1 MTDGGRRSTTATP
14 DTHGGCCSPAQQPP
28 STSTTSS
35 ALQQPHSR
43 IANWIMDSGALDL
56 VSRELALVQQN
67 LVQLNMILEQIEQLP
82 VGSEHSE
89 VSIILAVLFYFS
101 KIIIIKK

>member
-1 MTDGGRRSTTATP
+1 
-14 DTHGGCCSPAQQPP
+14 
-28 STSTTSS
+28 
-35 ALQQPHSR
+35 
-43 IANWIMDSGALDL
+43 MDSGALDL

-89 VSIILAVLFYFS
+89 VSKFNNILIIVNKFI
-101 KIIIIKK
+101 KII